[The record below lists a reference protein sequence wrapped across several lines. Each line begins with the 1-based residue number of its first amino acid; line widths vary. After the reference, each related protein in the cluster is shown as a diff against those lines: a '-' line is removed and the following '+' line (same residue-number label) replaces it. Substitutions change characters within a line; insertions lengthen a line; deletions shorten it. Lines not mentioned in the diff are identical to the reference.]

1 MSKDEGNISYSN
13 GIIDGV
19 IPCEEEERK
28 LRHDRK
34 PRSKLAV
41 GGMFKFPDLNE

>member
-1 MSKDEGNISYSN
+1 MSKDKRGINYSN

-19 IPCEEEERK
+19 VPCEEEERK

-34 PRSKLAV
+34 PKSKLAV

>member
-1 MSKDEGNISYSN
+1 MKDNVKKNN

-19 IPCEEEERK
+19 TPCEEEERK
-28 LRHDRK
+28 LRHGNNPK
-34 PRSKLAV
+34 SKLDI